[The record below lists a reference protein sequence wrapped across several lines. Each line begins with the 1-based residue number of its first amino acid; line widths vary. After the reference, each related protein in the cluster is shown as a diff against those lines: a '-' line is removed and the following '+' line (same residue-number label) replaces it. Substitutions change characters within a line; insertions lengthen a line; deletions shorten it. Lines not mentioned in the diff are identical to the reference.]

1 MLRPSDCSQSM
12 DWMMDGISENTSR
25 LQQQRA
31 CFVKAH
37 LRPDDVILEVS
48 DHQFFWGNSLA
59 KKSWKYTLLQRDASF
74 LGKHQAKCVILPSRE
89 MFAFFNIIPKP
100 TAVLGIFIS
109 TICTCE
115 EVLKDMVLHYP
126 EAFVHKLIFLHR
138 ETGRKKITYT

>member
-48 DHQFFWGNSLA
+48 DHQFFEA
-59 KKSWKYTLLQRDASF
+59 TVLQRNPENT
-74 LGKHQAKCVILPSRE
+74 LYCKGMPLPWE
-89 MFAFFNIIPKP
+89 NIGQMCNFAF
-100 TAVLGIFIS
+100 
-109 TICTCE
+109 
-115 EVLKDMVLHYP
+115 
-126 EAFVHKLIFLHR
+126 
-138 ETGRKKITYT
+138 